1 MDTNTLPMRTFEVA
15 LSADDGLVRIKRA
28 GTGRVTLALSVDEA
42 TQIRAGIKGALQSN
56 TKKRS
61 NKGKKRRR

>member
-1 MDTNTLPMRTFEVA
+1 MSTSTVPLRTFEVA

-28 GTGRVTLALSVDEA
+28 ETGRVTLALSIEEA
-42 TQIRAGIKGALQSN
+42 TQIRAGIKGALQTG

-61 NKGKKRRR
+61 NKGRKRRR